1 MTAHVGPVAL
11 PNPVMTA
18 SGTAGHGAELGAYF
32 DLSLLGAVV
41 VKSLSVAPWA
51 GNPAPRLLPA
61 GGGMLNSV
69 GLQNPGVEE
78 WMATDLPALAATG
91 ARVVVSVWGRSVAD
105 YAEVGER
112 LAAALVHRRHPVV
125 AVEANISC
133 PNVEDRDR
141 MFAHSAEATS
151 EAVRAVVSA
160 VAPAELPVW
169 AKLSP
174 NVTDLVAIAGAALG
188 AGCRRSDPGEHL
200 DGAGPGPGLGTTD
213 ARRRWGRPVGA
224 GPPPRGSKG
233 RVRVPAGVPGRSHRR
248 RRRRELRI

>member
-1 MTAHVGPVAL
+1 M
-11 PNPVMTA
+11 
-18 SGTAGHGAELGAYF
+18 
-32 DLSLLGAVV
+32 
-41 VKSLSVAPWA
+41 
-51 GNPAPRLLPA
+51 
-61 GGGMLNSV
+61 
-69 GLQNPGVEE
+69 
-78 WMATDLPALAATG
+78 
-91 ARVVVSVWGRSVAD
+91 AD

-151 EAVRAVVSA
+151 EAVRALVSA

-188 AGCRRSDPGEHL
+188 AGAGGLTLVNTLMGLALDPALGATPRWAEVGEGCR
-200 DGAGPGPGLGTTD
+200 
-213 ARRRWGRPVGA
+213 GRPST
-224 GPPPRGSKG
+224 RWQ
-233 RVRVPAGVPGRSHRR
+233 
-248 RRRRELRI
+248 